1 MDQRPQDW
9 HPGRDELDM
18 ILAEMRP
25 VIAEFARRA
34 RAETEQ
40 LRQLATTTVG

>member
-1 MDQRPQDW
+1 MDERLRNW
-9 HPGRDELDM
+9 HPAHDELEC

-34 RAETEQ
+34 RLETEQ
-40 LRQLATTTVG
+40 QLPLEPSR

>member
-1 MDQRPQDW
+1 MDERLKNW
-9 HPGRDELDM
+9 HPGRDELDK

-25 VIAEFARRA
+25 VIVEFARRA

-40 LRQLATTTVG
+40 LQAVSAR